1 MAPAMRLPVE
11 LFIAYRYTRSR
22 GRSGF
27 VSFISGVSMLGIAL
41 GVAALIIVL
50 SVMNGFQKEVRD
62 RMLGVLA
69 HIELVGPDNRL
80 PDWQGVERVARQH
93 PEVRASA
100 PFVAGQALLS
110 RGSAVQGAAVR
121 GVLPAAES
129 AVSGIAANMRAGTL
143 QTLGPDAFHV
153 VLGNEL
159 ARGLGVGIGD
169 KVTLIIPQGQ
179 VTAAGMI
186 PRLKQ
191 FTVTGIFSMGHA
203 EFDGGLALIHLRDA
217 QLLYRM
223 GEEVSGVR
231 LQLRD
236 LHRAT
241 EVAQDLAARLPPD
254 VYPVDWPSQNRNWFA
269 AVQTEKRMMFIILTL
284 IIAVAA
290 FNLVSSLVMAVNE
303 KRADIA
309 ILRTLGATPASIR
322 SVFLVQGCV
331 TGLIG
336 TLLGVGFGALVAYNI
351 DTILPA
357 IESALGFKFLASGVY
372 YISELP
378 SDPHLEDMLRVAGMS
393 LLLSLLATLYP
404 SSRAAATQPAE
415 ALRYE

>member
-1 MAPAMRLPVE
+1 MRLPVE

-27 VSFISGVSMLGIAL
+27 VSFISGVSMCGIAL

-80 PDWQGVERVARQH
+80 AAWQGVERAARQH
-93 PEVRASA
+93 PEVRATA

-121 GVLPAAES
+121 GVLPEAET
-129 AVSGIAANMRAGTL
+129 AVSGIGDNMRSGAL
-143 QTLGPDAFHV
+143 QTLEAERFNV
-153 VLGNEL
+153 VLGQEL
-159 ARGLGVGIGD
+159 ARALGVRAGD

-191 FTVTGIFSMGHA
+191 FTVSGIFSMGHA
-203 EFDGGLALIHLRDA
+203 EFDSGLALIHLRDA

-223 GEEVSGVR
+223 GEGVSGVR
-231 LQLRD
+231 LKLDD

-241 EVAQDLAARLPPD
+241 EVAQALAAQLPPD

-322 SVFLVQGCV
+322 SVFLVQGLV

-351 DTILPA
+351 DTLLPA
-357 IESALGFKFLASGVY
+357 IENALGFKFLASGVY
-372 YISELP
+372 YITDLP
-378 SDPHLEDMLRVAGMS
+378 SDPHVEDMLRVGGMS

>member
-1 MAPAMRLPVE
+1 MRLPVE

-69 HIELVGPDNRL
+69 HIELVGSDNRL
-80 PDWQGVERVARQH
+80 PDWRGIERIARQH
-93 PEVRASA
+93 PEVRATA
-100 PFVAGQALLS
+100 PFVVGQALLS
-110 RGSAVQGAAVR
+110 RGSAVQGAALR
-121 GVLPAAES
+121 GVLPGAET
-129 AVSGIAANMRAGTL
+129 AVSGIGANMRAGTL
-143 QTLGPDAFHV
+143 ETLAPEGFNV

-159 ARGLGVGIGD
+159 ARALGVRIGD

-191 FTVTGIFSMGHA
+191 FTVSGVFAMGHA
-203 EFDGGLALIHLRDA
+203 EFDNGLALIHLHDA

-223 GEEVSGVR
+223 GEQVSGVR
-231 LQLRD
+231 LKLAD

-241 EVAQDLAARLPPD
+241 EVAQDLAGRLPPD
-254 VYPVDWPSQNRNWFA
+254 VYPVDWPAQNRNWFA

-322 SVFLVQGCV
+322 TVFLVQGFV

-357 IESALGFKFLASGVY
+357 IENALGFKFLASGVY

-378 SDPHLEDMLRVAGMS
+378 SDPHLDDMLRVAGMS

>member
-1 MAPAMRLPVE
+1 MPLPVE

-69 HIELVGPDNRL
+69 HVELVGPDNRL
-80 PDWQGVERVARQH
+80 ADWQGVERIARQH
-93 PEVRASA
+93 PEVRATA
-100 PFVAGQALLS
+100 PFVTGQALLS
-110 RGSAVQGAAVR
+110 RGGAVQGAAVR
-121 GVLPAAES
+121 GILPEAES
-129 AVSGIAANMRAGTL
+129 AVSGIGANMQSGALEMLAPGR
-143 QTLGPDAFHV
+143 FNV
-153 VLGNEL
+153 VLGREL
-159 ARGLGVGIGD
+159 ARALGVRVGD

-191 FTVTGIFSMGHA
+191 FTLSGVFAMGHA
-203 EFDGGLALIHLRDA
+203 EFDNGLALIHLHDA
-217 QLLYRM
+217 QLLYQM
-223 GEEVSGVR
+223 GEQVSGVR
-231 LQLRD
+231 LKLAD

-241 EVAQDLAARLPPD
+241 EVAQDLAGRLPPD
-254 VYPVDWPSQNRNWFA
+254 VYPVDWPAQNRNWFA
-269 AVQTEKRMMFIILTL
+269 AVQTEKSMMFIILTL

-322 SVFLVQGCV
+322 TVFLVQGLV

-351 DTILPA
+351 DTLLPA
-357 IESALGFKFLASGVY
+357 IENAFGFKFLASGVY

-378 SDPHLEDMLRVAGMS
+378 SDPHLDDMLRVAAMS

-404 SSRAAATQPAE
+404 SSRAAATEPAE

>member
-1 MAPAMRLPVE
+1 MQLPIE

-69 HIELVGPDNRL
+69 HIEVVGPDNRL
-80 PDWQGVERVARQH
+80 ADWQAVERLARQQ

-100 PFVAGQALLS
+100 PFVVGQALLS
-110 RGSAVQGAAVR
+110 HASAVQGAAVR
-121 GVLPAAES
+121 GVLPEAES
-129 AVSGIAANMRAGTL
+129 AVSGIGANMRSGSL
-143 QTLGPDAFHV
+143 QTLSSDGFKV
-153 VLGNEL
+153 VLGQEL
-159 ARGLGVGIGD
+159 ARALGVGVGD

-191 FTVTGIFSMGHA
+191 FTVSGVFAMGHA
-203 EFDGGLALIHLRDA
+203 EFDTGLALIHLHDA
-217 QLLYRM
+217 QRLYRL
-223 GEEVSGVR
+223 GDQVSGVR
-231 LQLRD
+231 LKLDD

-241 EVAQDLAARLPPD
+241 EVAQALAARLPPD
-254 VYPVDWPSQNRNWFA
+254 AYPVDWPSQNRNWFA

-309 ILRTLGATPASIR
+309 ILRTLGATPSSIR
-322 SVFLVQGCV
+322 TVFLVQGFV

-336 TLLGVGFGALVAYNI
+336 TLLGVGFGALVAYHI

-357 IESALGFKFLASGVY
+357 IENALGFKFLASGVY

-378 SDPHLEDMLRVAGMS
+378 SDPHLDDMLRVGGMS

>member
-1 MAPAMRLPVE
+1 MGLPAE

-27 VSFISGVSMLGIAL
+27 VSFISGVSMFGIAL

-69 HIELVGPDNRL
+69 HIELVGPENRL
-80 PDWQGVERVARQH
+80 ADWRGVERTARRH

-100 PFVAGQALLS
+100 PFVVGQALLS
-110 RGSAVQGAAVR
+110 RASQVQGAAVR
-121 GVLPAAES
+121 GIVPEAES
-129 AVSGIAANMRAGTL
+129 TVSEVGRNVRLGTL
-143 QTLGPDAFHV
+143 HSLVPDQFNV

-159 ARGLGVGIGD
+159 ARSLGIGIGD

-203 EFDGGLALIHLRDA
+203 EFDSGMALIHLRDA

-223 GEEVSGVR
+223 GNGVSGVR
-231 LQLRD
+231 LKLAD
-236 LHRAT
+236 LHRAN
-241 EVAQDLAARLPPD
+241 EVAQDLATRLPLD

-269 AVQTEKRMMFIILTL
+269 AVQTEKRVMFIILTL

-322 SVFLVQGCV
+322 AVFLVQGFV

-336 TLLGVGFGALVAYNI
+336 TALGVGFGALVAYNI
-351 DTILPA
+351 DTLLPA
-357 IESALGFKFLASGVY
+357 IENALGFKFLASGVY

-378 SDPHLEDMLRVAGMS
+378 SDPHLDDMLRVGGMS

-404 SSRAAATQPAE
+404 SSRAAAMQPAE

>member
-1 MAPAMRLPVE
+1 MRLPVE

-80 PDWQGVERVARQH
+80 ADWRSVEHIARQH
-93 PEVRASA
+93 PEVRATA

-110 RGSAVQGAAVR
+110 RASQVQGAAVR
-121 GVLPAAES
+121 GVLPEAES
-129 AVSGIAANMRAGTL
+129 AVSGIDANMRVGTL
-143 QTLGPDAFHV
+143 QTLTPDAFNV

-159 ARGLGVGIGD
+159 ARSLGVSIGD

-179 VTAAGMI
+179 MTAAGMI

-191 FTVTGIFSMGHA
+191 FTVTGVFSMGHA
-203 EFDGGLALIHLRDA
+203 EFDSGMAFIHLRDA
-217 QLLYRM
+217 QLLYRL
-223 GEEVSGVR
+223 GEQVSGVR
-231 LQLRD
+231 LKLAD

-241 EVAQDLAARLPPD
+241 EVARDLAERLPPD

-322 SVFLVQGCV
+322 AVFLVQGFV

-357 IESALGFKFLASGVY
+357 IENALGFKFLASGVY

-378 SDPHLEDMLRVAGMS
+378 SDPHLDDMLRVAGMS

>member
-1 MAPAMRLPVE
+1 MRLPVE

-27 VSFISGVSMLGIAL
+27 VSFISGVSMCGIAL

-80 PDWQGVERVARQH
+80 AEWQGVERAARQH
-93 PEVRASA
+93 PEVRATA

-121 GVLPAAES
+121 GVLPEAET
-129 AVSGIAANMRAGTL
+129 AVSGIGDNMRSGAL
-143 QTLGPDAFHV
+143 QTLEAERFHV
-153 VLGNEL
+153 VLGQEL
-159 ARGLGVGIGD
+159 ARAMGVRAGD

-191 FTVTGIFSMGHA
+191 FTVSGIFSMGHA
-203 EFDGGLALIHLRDA
+203 EFDSGLALIHLRDA

-223 GEEVSGVR
+223 GEGVSGVR
-231 LQLRD
+231 LKLAD

-241 EVAQDLAARLPPD
+241 EVAQALAAQLPPD

-322 SVFLVQGCV
+322 SVFLVQGLV

-351 DTILPA
+351 DTLLPA
-357 IESALGFKFLASGVY
+357 IENALGFKFLASGVY
-372 YISELP
+372 YITDLP
-378 SDPHLEDMLRVAGMS
+378 SDPHVEDMLRVGGMS